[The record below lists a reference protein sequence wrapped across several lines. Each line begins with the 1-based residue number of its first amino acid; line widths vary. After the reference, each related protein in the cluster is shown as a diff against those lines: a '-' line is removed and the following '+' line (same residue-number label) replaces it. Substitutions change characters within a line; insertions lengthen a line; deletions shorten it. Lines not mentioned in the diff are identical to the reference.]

1 MDAGSTLVPPGS
13 RTVRARAI
21 LGTCIDWCGLL
32 LGAFLIIG
40 GVASWLVGDDAR
52 RQLGVDRGA
61 PTAVPLEV
69 PPGYARPELG
79 YGADARG
86 RADKSIVDLR
96 PADDTTASDLSRQVR
111 ICVDDAANARQPCG
125 SDAFGGIVRVVDGR
139 RILISLD
146 DDSPIAARA
155 AWQSVEFTTN
165 LDEAAWLD

>member
-13 RTVRARAI
+13 RIVRATLA
-21 LGTCIDWCGLL
+21 TSIDWCGLL
-32 LGAFLIIG
+32 LGALLIIG
-40 GVASWLVGDDAR
+40 GVASWLIGDDAR

-69 PPGYARPELG
+69 PPGYAHPELG

-111 ICVDDAANARQPCG
+111 ICVDDAADARQPCG